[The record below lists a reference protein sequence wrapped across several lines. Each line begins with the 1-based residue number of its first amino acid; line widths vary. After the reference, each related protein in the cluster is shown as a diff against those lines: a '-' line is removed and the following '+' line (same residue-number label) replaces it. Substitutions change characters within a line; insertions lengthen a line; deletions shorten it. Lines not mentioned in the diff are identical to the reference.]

1 MRAARARL
9 IEQTCHRLTNL
20 FTVICGRV
28 EIMSEKLP
36 RSLQEELQ
44 TIRRAA
50 MKGAQFNQRVLG
62 VAQDCRR
69 EIGL

>member
-1 MRAARARL
+1 
-9 IEQTCHRLTNL
+9 
-20 FTVICGRV
+20 
-28 EIMSEKLP
+28 MSEKLP